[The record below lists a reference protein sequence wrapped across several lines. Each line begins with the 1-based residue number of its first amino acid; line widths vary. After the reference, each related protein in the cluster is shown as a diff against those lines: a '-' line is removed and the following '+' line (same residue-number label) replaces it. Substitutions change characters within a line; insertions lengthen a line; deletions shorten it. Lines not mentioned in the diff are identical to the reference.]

1 MNPKH
6 KTYTIVSNTKGKALF
21 IVNLRTLSRPTPRPH
36 PFTNLSRRSFIRSLS
51 IKCGDYNLQFLIFMD
66 FLVFYISFD
75 VAATPERVATT
86 SPRTR
91 LGGGE
96 LGDGLG
102 ALRDSV
108 LGKLSGEHEADG
120 GLDLPGGKG
129 GLLVVLGEL
138 SGLSGDAL
146 EDVVDEGV
154 HDGHSLLGDS
164 GVGVDL
170 LEDLVDVGAVALDT
184 LLGFLSSGLL
194 GGLGGFLAGG
204 LGHFDKCLRRGRE
217 GERVR
222 KG

>member
-1 MNPKH
+1 M
-6 KTYTIVSNTKGKALF
+6 
-21 IVNLRTLSRPTPRPH
+21 
-36 PFTNLSRRSFIRSLS
+36 
-51 IKCGDYNLQFLIFMD
+51 
-66 FLVFYISFD
+66 
-75 VAATPERVATT
+75 
-86 SPRTR
+86 
-91 LGGGE
+91 
-96 LGDGLG
+96 
-102 ALRDSV
+102 

-204 LGHFDKCLRRGRE
+204 LGHFDRVAAKGRGRGRRE
-217 GERVR
+217 EDKGGRGRRVNFGLEMCIGDVYR
-222 KG
+222 D